1 MSTSNTLAFIS
12 DLHGNAVALRAVLTD
27 LQERGAARSATAFPW
42 RSDMKARV
50 LELLI
55 LLPTPYSLLPTPYS
69 LLLEVQRDLHN
80 VDGCPI
86 FGRLLKDNQGSAS
99 GLLYI
104 KGYRHI
110 KGPSGPGAGACHHHL
125 LCDDQA
131 VPIHDV
137 HLEYRFEGVG
147 CAGYAQGTLHSVADG
162 GRLHQYCRGHEPLIV
177 AAIDRMVQDYAL
189 ATAYLDR
196 LPVQLE
202 SYSANS
208 VKLGERVD
216 HLSQAHHHGEAAPAG
231 GVFLREVHRGYPLR
245 YVQGQVGRV
254 GGDARV

>member
-1 MSTSNTLAFIS
+1 M
-12 DLHGNAVALRAVLTD
+12 RAAPRSCRSVRT
-27 LQERGAARSATAFPW
+27 ARSATAFPW

-55 LLPTPYSLLPTPYS
+55 LLPTPYSLI
-69 LLLEVQRDLHN
+69 LEVQRDLHK
-80 VDGCPI
+80 VDGGQI
-86 FGRLLKDNQGSAS
+86 YGR
-99 GLLYI
+99 I
-104 KGYRHI
+104 I
-110 KGPSGPGAGACHHHL
+110 KGPSGPGAGACHHLL

-189 ATAYLDR
+189 ATEYLDR